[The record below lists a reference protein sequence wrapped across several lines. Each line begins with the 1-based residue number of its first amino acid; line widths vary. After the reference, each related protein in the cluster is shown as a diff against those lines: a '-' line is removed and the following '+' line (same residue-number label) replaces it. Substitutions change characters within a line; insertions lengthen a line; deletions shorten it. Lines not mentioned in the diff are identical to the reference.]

1 MNHLPVLLKEVIKY
15 LNPQSGE
22 NFIDATVGDGGHSLE
37 IIKHTSPNGKV
48 LGIDWDPTSLQHL
61 SELCGTSLI
70 SSEEVIGSR
79 LDTGSNAWES
89 EPPRA
94 DSRSGI
100 EPRSYQ
106 SLRSRLVLRQ
116 GNFSEIADIAS
127 RSGFGKV
134 DGVLF
139 DFGFS
144 SYHIDESGR
153 GFSYLKNEPL
163 DMRYH
168 ITRTDADYTRIN
180 PSTSLG
186 AGADQTRTNADN
198 SLTAEE
204 IVNKWSEKELE
215 RIFREFGEERNA
227 RKIAKAIVSARARG
241 KIKTTGEL
249 VGIIDRTY
257 PASPRLRRASKTYS
271 RIFQALRIAVNNE
284 LENIKMGLDGAWQI
298 LKPGGRLAA
307 ISFHSLEDRIVK
319 NFFKEKEKA
328 EAAEILTKKP
338 VTPSDSEIENNSRSR
353 SAKLRAI
360 RKL

>member
-1 MNHLPVLLKEVIKY
+1 MHQPVLLKEVIQY

-37 IIKHTSPNGKV
+37 IIKRISPNGKV
-48 LGIDWDPTSLQHL
+48 LGIDWDPTSLRQQA
-61 SELCGTSLI
+61 ELRGIVGT
-70 SSEEVIGSR
+70 R

-106 SLRSRLVLRQ
+106 SLRSRLVFRQ

-127 RSGFGKV
+127 RSDFGKV
-134 DGVLF
+134 DGVLS

-144 SYHIDESGR
+144 SSQLEGQVGGR

-168 ITRTDADYTRIN
+168 ITRTNADYTRIN

-198 SLTAEE
+198 SPTAAE
-204 IVNKWSEKELE
+204 IVNSWSEKELE